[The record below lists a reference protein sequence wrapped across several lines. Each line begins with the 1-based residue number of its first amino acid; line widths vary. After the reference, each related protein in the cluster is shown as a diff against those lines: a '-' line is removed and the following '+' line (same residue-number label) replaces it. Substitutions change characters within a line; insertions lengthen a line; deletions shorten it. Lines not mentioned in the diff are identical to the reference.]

1 MNRQE
6 LKENY
11 GIDVNSAHSAK
22 RGNDYHFG
30 KWGTTFEVWK
40 SRWGWD
46 YENPKTISSVKEKY
60 KGTLIKEFMGHD
72 TTSGP
77 LKTFDFGEY

>member
-1 MNRQE
+1 MNKQE

-11 GIDVNSAHSAK
+11 GIDGAQTSSFKK

-30 KWGTTFEVWK
+30 KWDTTHKVWE

-46 YENPKTISSVKEKY
+46 YDTPSIPKVKDSY
-60 KGTLIKEFMGHD
+60 KGTLIEQFLNHD
-72 TTSGP
+72 VGKGKS
-77 LKTFDFGEY
+77 